1 MRPSARRR
9 QAQGKHKK
17 YLDDVIVHLHA
28 RNTPLQGI
36 GIFKKLGGRTVKKD
50 TTIPP

>member
-1 MRPSARRR
+1 MKKLRKIQNAPVCK
-9 QAQGKHKK
+9 AQTGAGKHKK

-36 GIFKKLGGRTVKKD
+36 GFF
-50 TTIPP
+50 

>member
-1 MRPSARRR
+1 MRLSARRR

-17 YLDDVIVHLHA
+17 YLDDMIVHLHA

-36 GIFKKLGGRTVKKD
+36 GFF
-50 TTIPP
+50 

>member
-17 YLDDVIVHLHA
+17 YLDDMIVHLHA

-36 GIFKKLGGRTVKKD
+36 DFF
-50 TTIPP
+50 